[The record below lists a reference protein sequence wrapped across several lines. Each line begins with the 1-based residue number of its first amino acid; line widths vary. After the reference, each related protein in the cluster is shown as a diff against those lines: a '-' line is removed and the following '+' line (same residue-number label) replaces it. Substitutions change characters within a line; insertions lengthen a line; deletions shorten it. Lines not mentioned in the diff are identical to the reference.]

1 MNHVEAIL
9 RDNIDDPAALFVFPT
24 DIAVSRWAD
33 HLLRLKSEDSG
44 TIPMNKFIAWDKF
57 KQKSIKSKV
66 LNKKSIPSALRKIF
80 ISRLVM
86 ENSEAVKLGKTPL
99 FSALIMV
106 KWAQQAQQFAPW
118 LTGIL
123 PQLGV
128 WFTQKTKLSIENILD
143 AEAEKA
149 CAKFEDDDRDMYV
162 LAYRY
167 AQFMREY
174 SLFEP
179 AWETPPFNSDGMNCF
194 IFFPEALS
202 DFCEYRE
209 LLSASS
215 HVKIITSENT
225 ENLKSHTFYYTNARR
240 EITEAALYIRALH
253 EKQDIAWDSIVVCI
267 PDTQSYEPYVLRE
280 FSNRNIPFV
289 KRTSKPL
296 TDFPAGQF
304 FQSVIDCASQDFAFS
319 AFIGLVL
326 NKNLPWKDA
335 EKINRLVNFGIK
347 NNCICSWT
355 EEEDDILQQNLP
367 RKELHVNVWE
377 DAFNSPFEYLDA
389 ESRGFFHELKRH
401 LHALRSANS
410 FRELRKQYFIF
421 REHFFDMDLCS
432 EETNLVLSRCIAEL
446 MDLTELENN
455 FPKVKAP
462 DPFIFLAEYLSE
474 VNYLAQT
481 KVTGVAILPYKTAA
495 TAPFDCHIILGAV
508 QNNIS
513 VVYSRLNFL
522 PKKKREEL
530 GIIDE
535 DASLPFIRFHKFNSQ
550 KISAFF
556 CSEFTFS
563 GFEIAHSKIE
573 APLKPKEN
581 YCDTPEYCEYF
592 SEDYYRS
599 EIDFKA
605 SDNYFL
611 HDNQINGFTEWK
623 NRRKTASGESNKPV
637 SEVTL
642 NYIKKKLAYNP
653 EYQDKISVSASS
665 LKTYYQCSLK
675 WLFNRILGL
684 DNTEIETSLMSE
696 DLSGTVYHAALD
708 MFFTEIKNKEEII
721 SKPDISDNGAVLPSS
736 YKILLQN
743 CIEKIFNG
751 FPSLSHET
759 SLQEQDS
766 ETTGGKI
773 QMSAL
778 TARFLRASKT
788 QFYQNLENF
797 LAGFLSF
804 FKGCSVVGCETWY
817 QTYKETYF
825 LNGKSDCILK
835 DKNGNYII
843 IDFKLASLPG
853 RKDCT
858 GEGDNGLC
866 DFQLPMYISLTEE
879 NKNIEINTAL
889 FFSII
894 KIKPEVIIGYV
905 HNEINEIDF
914 PKKEQDRIIRSGE
927 AYKQLFEIFNKKV
940 KQFADEIITG
950 NFTIFE
956 SDFNECYNCE
966 FSRICRKVYTIK
978 NEKNISLGKHE

>member
-1 MNHVEAIL
+1 MNHVETVLCGNA
-9 RDNIDDPAALFVFPT
+9 DDPKALFVFPT

-33 HLLRLKSEDSG
+33 HLLRLKSGASSVA
-44 TIPMNKFIAWDKF
+44 MNKFIAWDKF

-66 LNKKSIPSALRKIF
+66 KDKKSIPSALRKIF
-80 ISRLVM
+80 VSRLVM

-99 FSALIMV
+99 FSTLIMTE
-106 KWAQQAQQFAPW
+106 WAQQARQFIPW

-128 WFTQKTKLSIENILD
+128 WFTQKTGLLIDNILS

-149 CAKFEDDDRDMYV
+149 CKFENDDKDMHV
-162 LAYRY
+162 LAFRY
-167 AQFMREY
+167 AQFLQEH

-179 AWETPPFNSDGMNCF
+179 AWETPPFNNDGMNCF

-202 DFCEYRE
+202 DFCEYKE

-215 HVKIITSENT
+215 HVKIISASDT
-225 ENLKSHTFYYTNARR
+225 ENLPCHTFYYTNVRR

-253 EKQDIAWDSIVVCI
+253 EKHDIAWDSIVVCL
-267 PDTQSYEPYVLRE
+267 PDPEGYEPYVLRE
-280 FSNRNIPFV
+280 FTNRNIPYV

-319 AFIGLVL
+319 AFISLVL
-326 NKNLPWKDA
+326 NKNLPWKDN
-335 EKINRLVNFGIK
+335 EKINSLVNFGIK

-355 EEEDDILQQNLP
+355 EEEDD
-367 RKELHVNVWE
+367 RERHVNVWE
-377 DAFNSPFEYLDA
+377 DAFKNPYEYLDD
-389 ESRGFFHELKRH
+389 ESFRFFYSLKKH
-401 LHALRSANS
+401 LHALRFADS
-410 FRELRKQYFIF
+410 FRELQKQYFIF

-432 EETNLVLSRCIAEL
+432 GETDLVLSRCIAEL
-446 MDLTELENN
+446 MELTELEKG
-455 FPKVKAP
+455 FPGVPAP
-462 DPFIFLAEYLSE
+462 DPFLFLAEYLSE

-481 KVTGVAILPYKTAA
+481 KVTGVAVLPYKTAA

-550 KISAFF
+550 KTSAFF
-556 CSEFTFS
+556 CSEYTFS
-563 GFEIAHSKIE
+563 GYEIAHSKIG

-581 YCDTPEYCEYF
+581 YCDDSEYSEYF
-592 SEDYYRS
+592 SEDYYRA
-599 EIDFKA
+599 EKDFSF
-605 SDNYFL
+605 SDNCFL
-611 HDNQINGFTEWK
+611 HENQLNGFAEWK
-623 NRRKTASGESNKPV
+623 KRRKNEYGESEKPV
-637 SEVTL
+637 SEITL
-642 NYIKKKLAYNP
+642 NYIRKKLAYNG
-653 EYQDKISVSASS
+653 EYPDKISVSASS
-665 LKTYYQCSLK
+665 LKTFYQCSLK

-684 DNTEIETSLMSE
+684 ENAEIETSLMSE
-696 DLSGTVYHAALD
+696 DISGTVYHAALD
-708 MFFTEIKNKEEII
+708 LFFSEIKNRKETL
-721 SKPDISDNGAVLPSS
+721 SKPDISDNSAVLSS
-736 YKILLQN
+736 AYKILLQN
-743 CIEKIFNG
+743 CIDKVFSG
-751 FPSLSHET
+751 FPSIAGET
-759 SLQEQDS
+759 SPQEHASRDN
-766 ETTGGKI
+766 TVKI

-778 TARFLRASKT
+778 TARFLHAAKN
-788 QFYQNLENF
+788 QFYKNLENF
-797 LAGFLSF
+797 LAGFLSIF
-804 FKGCSVVGCETWY
+804 SECTVIGCETWY
-817 QTYKETYF
+817 QAQKDTYF
-825 LNGKSDCILK
+825 LNGKSDCILQ

-843 IDFKLASLPG
+843 IDFKLASLPK

-858 GEGDNGLC
+858 SEDGSGLC

-879 NKNIEINTAL
+879 NEGIEIYTAL

-894 KIKPEVIIGYV
+894 NIMPEVIIGHV
-905 HNEINEIDF
+905 HDEIKEISF
-914 PKKEQDRIIRSGE
+914 PRKEQDRIIRQDE
-927 AYKQLFEIFNKKV
+927 RYKHLFETFDNKV
-940 KQFADEIITG
+940 RQFADEITTG
-950 NFTIFE
+950 KFSIFE

-978 NEKNISLGKHE
+978 SEKTISLGKHE